1 MRAVVSEGNELF
13 FEDAFDTTSGAA
25 EAIKIDLQSKLLE
38 TSYLIGNEKLVTEK
52 SQNTKLR
59 LILEKRFQSV

>member
-25 EAIKIDLQSKLLE
+25 EAIKIDLDTIKIVRNQLS
-38 TSYLIGNEKLVTEK
+38 NW
-52 SQNTKLR
+52 Q
-59 LILEKRFQSV
+59 